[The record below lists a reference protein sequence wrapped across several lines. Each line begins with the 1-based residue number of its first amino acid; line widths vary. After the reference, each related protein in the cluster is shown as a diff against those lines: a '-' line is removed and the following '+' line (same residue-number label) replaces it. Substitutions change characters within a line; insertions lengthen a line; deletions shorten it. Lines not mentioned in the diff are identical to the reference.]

1 MNSVRS
7 FKMSASSC
15 EQKHHASKLDG
26 TDART
31 CSICVGQE
39 ARYTCP
45 RCNIPYCSL
54 ACYQH
59 QKHGSCSEAF
69 YKDWVIDELSH
80 SSADTED
87 REKIREILQRE
98 QEARDGDDVAS
109 DDEEED
115 ADSLNLESRLQGLD
129 LDADAGEVWQR
140 LTEREKQEFSE
151 MLEDGR
157 LSNLVEV
164 WTPWWVKPSI
174 ETEEEVDKLEHAG
187 KRRPQIIKEIPDIN
201 ILLKKSK
208 PSSDLRFCLVNV
220 IYSYAFVTR
229 LHNGSHLESPL
240 ESAQDLLSVSAV
252 LGQGSNCTSTC
263 EALHMCTHS
272 IQQNPSKWK
281 MSLEMTVDIIEDVEH
296 ILRGPG
302 VVSPLSY
309 IMAALSDVTGLVKA
323 AYTACQ
329 KELKVSRSKDAPLR
343 PVKKALF
350 LAEKKVEFV
359 LSWAH
364 RYGMAA
370 RDLIPELRLELELQ
384 RAAITS
390 VNETKKQFETKW
402 GGHRPQP
409 RDPLIQEIS

>member
-1 MNSVRS
+1 
-7 FKMSASSC
+7 MSASSN
-15 EQKHHASKLDG
+15 EHKQNASKLVG
-26 TDART
+26 TDSRT

-54 ACYQH
+54 ACYRH
-59 QKHGSCSEAF
+59 EKHGSCSEAF

-80 SSADTED
+80 NTAGMED
-87 REKIREILQRE
+87 REKILEILQRE
-98 QEARDGDDVAS
+98 QEARDEDDVDS

-115 ADSLNLESRLQGLD
+115 ADDPGLEERLEGLD
-129 LDADAGEVWQR
+129 LDADAGDVWRR
-140 LTEREKQEFSE
+140 LTEKEKQEFSQ

-157 LSNLVEV
+157 LANLVEV
-164 WTPWWVKPSI
+164 WTPWWVKVKPSS
-174 ETEEEVDKLEHAG
+174 ETEEEVDKLEHDG
-187 KRRPQIIKEIPDIN
+187 KSQPQILSDIPDIN

-220 IYSYAFVTR
+220 LYSYAFITR
-229 LHNGSHLESPL
+229 LHNGNHLESPL
-240 ESAQDLLSVSAV
+240 ESAQDLLSVSSV

-281 MSLEMTVDIIEDVEH
+281 MSQEMIVDIIEDVVQ
-296 ILRGPG
+296 LLGGPG

-309 IMAALSDVTGLVKA
+309 VMSALSDVTVLIKA
-323 AYTACQ
+323 GYKACQ
-329 KELKVSRSKDAPLR
+329 KELKVSGSRHAPLR
-343 PVKKALF
+343 PVKKGLF
-350 LAEKKVEFV
+350 MAEKKVEFI

-370 RDLIPELRLELELQ
+370 RDLIPELRLEFELQ
-384 RAAITS
+384 RTAITS
-390 VNETKKQFETKW
+390 VNETKKQFETAW
-402 GGHRPQP
+402 GGKRPQP
-409 RDPLIQEIS
+409 SKTLIQEIS